1 MIGSKFRI
9 RKVNENVEKIL
20 MLRNGPQEL
29 RPFCSYYAIFVY
41 FDQIINVCLV
51 DIFFMTS

>member
-9 RKVNENVEKIL
+9 RKVNENMEKIL